1 MPMVLEILREE
12 RHFQPG
18 LQKPKQL
25 AIICSPKIADDVTD

>member
-18 LQKPKQL
+18 LQKLKQL
-25 AIICSPKIADDVTD
+25 AFFCSHKMADDVTD